1 MGGVIVGISL
11 FCIAKGILLC
21 YTNYVKQF
29 WMVPADILRGI
40 AYVRRFI
47 PPVWELCRNG
57 PGLRF
62 PGAWFRLRTFLF
74 YV

>member
-1 MGGVIVGISL
+1 
-11 FCIAKGILLC
+11 
-21 YTNYVKQF
+21 
-29 WMVPADILRGI
+29 MVPADILRGI

-57 PGLRF
+57 PGLHF